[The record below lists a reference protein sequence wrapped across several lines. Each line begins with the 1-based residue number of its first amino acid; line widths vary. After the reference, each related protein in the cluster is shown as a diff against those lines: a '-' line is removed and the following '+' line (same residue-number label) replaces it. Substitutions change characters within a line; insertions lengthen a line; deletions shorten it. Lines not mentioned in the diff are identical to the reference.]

1 MTTGMPDGSV
11 VIPPAAVYNEVR
23 DLTIVVRDLIA
34 RDAEDDR
41 RRARED
47 QSRAEHD
54 RKTDEKFKELF
65 TRVNAIERKLYLWSG
80 AAAAVGA
87 GAGTY
92 LPKLFGN

>member
-23 DLTIVVRDLIA
+23 DLTVAVRDLLA
-34 RDAEDDR
+34 HDAEDER

-47 QSRAEHD
+47 QLRAERD
-54 RKTDEKFKELF
+54 KKTDEKFRELF
-65 TRVNAIERKLYLWSG
+65 TRVAAIERKLYLWSG